1 MYPAEEAE
9 LLLELT
15 LLQRHNEAN
24 EAERVEHEAEH
35 AMIGR
40 EGQKIRVSEDDML
53 RWGMSM
59 QTFERR
65 GRTYLEVVD
74 NALAVEEVIRHR
86 EEVPVEGLAP
96 RIPAPFL
103 VLVGRLTLQ
112 GEESRDFAVND
123 HLAHKYEENH
133 VGVTHEK
140 ETCLTVSVSAK
151 PNVVKTHQ

>member
-40 EGQKIRVSEDDML
+40 EGQKIRISEDDML

-65 GRTYLEVVD
+65 GGTYLEAVD

-86 EEVPVEGLAP
+86 EEVPVEGNAPWVLLGLDLGVLA
-96 RIPAPFL
+96 R
-103 VLVGRLTLQ
+103 Q
-112 GEESRDFAVND
+112 GEEVCDFSVD
-123 HLAHKYEENH
+123 KGLAYVDKKYH
-133 VGVTHEK
+133 VPVTEGQEAYK
-140 ETCLTVSVSAK
+140 
-151 PNVVKTHQ
+151 